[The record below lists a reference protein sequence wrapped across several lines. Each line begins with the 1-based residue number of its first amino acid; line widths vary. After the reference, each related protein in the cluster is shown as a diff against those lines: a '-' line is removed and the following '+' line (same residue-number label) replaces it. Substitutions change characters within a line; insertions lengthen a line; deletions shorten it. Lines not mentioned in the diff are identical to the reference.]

1 MRAFA
6 PAFALVTVCS
16 MASVAAAQQDSAAPV
31 AAVAPADSTPP
42 PPKTIPELQARI
54 REILAETK
62 TPGVGIAIVSRDSLL
77 WTAGIG
83 TADVA
88 AGRAATDTTLFRIGS
103 TSKAF
108 VSLLVLM
115 MEQEGRLTLEDPV
128 WAHAPELA
136 FRNKW
141 EDTDPIRIVHLLE
154 HATGWD
160 DLALRDYAM
169 NDSTISLRDGL
180 AYNPKTR
187 TSRWRPGTRV
197 SYCNSGPPV
206 AAYLAE
212 KLAGQ
217 PFEQMVRERLFLPI
231 GMTTATY
238 LRPDPPE
245 ALATLYK
252 SDGETPEHYWHIL
265 QRPAGAINASAR
277 DMAAY
282 VRFLLNRGA
291 VGDSQLLPPEAIERM
306 ERPRSSLTARSGL
319 ALGYGLHLS
328 TYVDSGWVW
337 VGHDGGVN
345 GGLTNLAYRPDQGV
359 GFVFMINAGNGK
371 AFERIGRVV
380 RDYLTQD
387 QPPTEPPPV
396 ASTSALARERAGWY
410 RPDNPRVAKLRFL
423 ERVLGLVRVAATDS
437 GLVVKPLLENARHF
451 VPVSDRLFRQPS
463 APVAT
468 LALIDDPEN
477 GRPEAIELMG
487 YMLPVSLHKAWT
499 PVVWAELGV
508 TALLLLA
515 VVSTVLFALIWIPRW
530 LFGRLFGVPKRH
542 VRVWPLLATLSLAAW
557 VAVVVLNMEN
567 AITMFGRPTP
577 WAWTLTVT
585 SVLFPLFALFGL
597 LSARGAIEV
606 NRGVRWQALF
616 ASAVFLIV
624 SAYLAW
630 FGVVGWRSWS

>member
-1 MRAFA
+1 MRALA
-6 PAFALVTVCS
+6 PAFLL
-16 MASVAAAQQDSAAPV
+16 VAATGLTTTGTRPQDSTATVADAV
-31 AAVAPADSTPP
+31 AADTTPP
-42 PPKTIPELQARI
+42 PRTIPELQARI

-62 TPGVGIAIVSRDSLL
+62 TPGIGITIVSRDSVL
-77 WTAGIG
+77 WATGIG

-108 VSLLVLM
+108 VSLLVLLE
-115 MEQEGRLTLEDPV
+115 EQAGRLTIQDPV
-128 WAHAPELA
+128 WAHAPELV
-136 FRNKW
+136 FDNKW
-141 EDTDPIRIVHLLE
+141 EDSDPVRLVHVLE

-160 DLALRDYAM
+160 DLALRDYAL

-206 AAYLAE
+206 AAYIVE
-212 KLAGQ
+212 KLEGR
-217 PFEQMVRERLFLPI
+217 PFEDVVRERLFQPI

-238 LRPDPPE
+238 FRPTPPE
-245 ALATLYK
+245 RLATLYE
-252 SDGETPEHYWHIL
+252 SDGATPEYYWHII

-291 VGDSQLLPPEAIERM
+291 VGDAQLLPRAVIEAM

-319 ALGYGLHLS
+319 SLGYGLHLS

-345 GGLTNLAYRPDQGV
+345 GGLTNMAYRPDQGV
-359 GFVFMINAGNGK
+359 GFAFMINAGNGK

-380 RDYLTQD
+380 RDYLTHD
-387 QPPTEPPPV
+387 QPRPEPPPV
-396 ASTSALARERAGWY
+396 APVSQLARERAGWY
-410 RPDNPRVAKLRFL
+410 RPDNPRVQKTRFL
-423 ERVLGLVRVAATDS
+423 ERILGLVRVTATDS
-437 GLVVKPLLENARHF
+437 GLTMKPLLGKAGHF

-477 GRPEAIELMG
+477 GRAQAIELMG
-487 YMLPVSLHKAWT
+487 YLLPASLHRAWT
-499 PVVWAELGV
+499 PVVWAELGI
-508 TALLLLA
+508 TGLFLLA
-515 VVSTVLFALIWIPRW
+515 LASSVLFALVWIPRW
-530 LFGRLFGVPKRH
+530 LFGKLAGVPKRH
-542 VRVWPLLATLSLAAW
+542 VRVWPLLGTLTLAVW
-557 VAVVVLNMEN
+557 VAVVMLNLED
-567 AITMFGRPTP
+567 AILALGNPTP

-585 SVLFPLFALFGL
+585 SVLFPLLALIGL
-597 LSARGAIEV
+597 LAARGAIEV
-606 NRGVRWQALF
+606 NRFVRWQALF
-616 ASAVFLIV
+616 ASVVFLII
-624 SAYLAW
+624 SAYLTW
-630 FGVVGWRSWS
+630 FGIVGWRSWS